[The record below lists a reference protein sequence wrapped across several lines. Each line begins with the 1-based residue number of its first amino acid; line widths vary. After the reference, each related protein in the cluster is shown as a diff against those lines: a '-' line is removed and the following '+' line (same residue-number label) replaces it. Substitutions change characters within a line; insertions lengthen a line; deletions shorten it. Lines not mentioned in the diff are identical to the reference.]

1 MRCLPLPSPIHQA
14 PPLPTPAHFKPVSL
28 RTTSRVRRAHRC
40 ALYSSS
46 NQEAAEFQDALG
58 PSSCAQ
64 QVMTTADAA
73 VQSSPTA
80 TTLQHPQST
89 DGQHAT
95 RQETVQQSTA
105 AGSQRPCEVEAHGRG
120 RSHANSACGG
130 TGQGNRR
137 SLLTALA
144 SAAAVAG
151 VSLQA
156 AVHPEA
162 AQALRTIE
170 LPNGQMVAV
179 YEHGMSLAIV
189 ALRGSVPQ
197 QWIMDFKTS
206 LGKYAGFTLGQRQQL
221 EEIYKDLSDPTTKN
235 SAGAADVVTLG
246 DAWLAQAIR
255 DRLVQPIANAESYRW
270 GATLIAYR
278 KDRLLRRGGHIILD
292 WADLLQ
298 PQLQGR
304 VALTD
309 SSRELLGL
317 ALKTLG
323 MGYNPSA
330 AQLAAAGIT
339 EEVLAR
345 QISLIRRQVRLFSS
359 NEHVRALQ
367 AGDVWA
373 VVGWSQDLIT
383 LAERS
388 NSVEAIVP
396 ASGTSLFADIWAV
409 PHGAQGGNLQSGP
422 SPLLP
427 SWLEFGLMPA
437 RIPGHP
443 GLKAGAAPLLLPEPE
458 TVPSKADSKSMQA
471 DSKSMQEDS
480 KSIQVDSSNP
490 HGSTSEDPMPPP
502 APSEPEG
509 VGIQGATL
517 VAGTDAVEEGLV
529 LRHGEGYMPKDKDV
543 LRRSEFMLPLSPAV
557 RTMYR
562 SALRQASRV

>member
-1 MRCLPLPSPIHQA
+1 M
-14 PPLPTPAHFKPVSL
+14 
-28 RTTSRVRRAHRC
+28 
-40 ALYSSS
+40 
-46 NQEAAEFQDALG
+46 
-58 PSSCAQ
+58 
-64 QVMTTADAA
+64 
-73 VQSSPTA
+73 
-80 TTLQHPQST
+80 
-89 DGQHAT
+89 
-95 RQETVQQSTA
+95 QQSNA
-105 AGSQRPCEVEAHGRG
+105 AGMQQPCRG
-120 RSHANSACGG
+120 ETHSRESSYASSVYSKA
-130 TGQGNRR
+130 GQGRR
-137 SLLTALA
+137 SMLTALA
-144 SAAAVAG
+144 SAVAVAG
-151 VSLQA
+151 GSLQA

-162 AQALRTIE
+162 AHALRTIE

-197 QWIMDFKTS
+197 QWIMDFKSS

-221 EEIYKDLSDPTTKN
+221 EEIYKDLSDPTAKN

-246 DAWLAQAIR
+246 DAWLAQAIK
-255 DRLVQPIANAESYRW
+255 DRLVQPIANAESYRWWRHLSPRWQRLVKRNTSGQVDPAGEVYGAPYRW

-309 SSRELLGL
+309 SSRELMGF

-339 EEVLAR
+339 QEVLAR
-345 QISLIRRQVRLFSS
+345 QISLIRRQVKLFSS

-409 PHGAQGGNLQSGP
+409 PQGAQGGNLQSGP

-458 TVPSKADSKSMQA
+458 TVLSKAGGKSVQA
-471 DSKSMQEDS
+471 SA
-480 KSIQVDSSNP
+480 SSDP
-490 HGSTSEDPMPPP
+490 SSSPSEASMPPP
-502 APSEPEG
+502 PPVASEPEDR
-509 VGIQGATL
+509 GIQGATM
-517 VAGTDAVEEGLV
+517 VAVADAVEEGLV

-557 RTMYR
+557 RNMYR
-562 SALRQASRV
+562 SALRQASGV